1 MTRLGNTRLL
11 RISMKCVGQNFLK
24 KQLMKQL
31 FLVLCVLGLLSACA
45 VQVFEGE
52 RKVDPIAGAR
62 ARVAIAAEYIQK
74 GQPEL
79 ALQHL
84 QRALEQNPKSAEA
97 HSVMGVLLEQD
108 DNFEKAEQSYQKA
121 LSLNSDYPQARNNY
135 GVLLL
140 RLKRYKEAMV
150 QLDIVANDLSYER
163 REAALEHVGHIAL
176 KLDQKDK
183 AYASFDRL
191 LKLNPRMA
199 EPALILAQFSFDAKK
214 YDDAARYYQKY
225 LRNLA
230 KERQSASALWLGIR
244 LAHLKKDID
253 TVASYELLLRE
264 FYPQSPEYQEY
275 LKTQS

>member
-1 MTRLGNTRLL
+1 
-11 RISMKCVGQNFLK
+11 
-24 KQLMKQL
+24 MKQSL
-31 FLVLCVLGLLSACA
+31 LVLGILGLLSACS

-84 QRALEQNPKSAEA
+84 QRALEQDPKSFEA
-97 HSVMGVLLEQD
+97 HNVMGVLLEQD

-135 GVLLL
+135 GILLFN
-140 RLKRYKEAMV
+140 LKRYKEAMAQFEV
-150 QLDIVANDLSYER
+150 AANDLSYER
-163 REAALEHVGHIAL
+163 REVALDYMGRSAL
-176 KLDQKDK
+176 MFGQKDK
-183 AYASFDRL
+183 AYASFERL
-191 LKLNPRMA
+191 LKLSPRMP
-199 EPALILAQFSFDAKK
+199 EPALILAQLAFDDKK
-214 YDDAARYYQKY
+214 YDDAARYYQKH

-244 LAHLKKDID
+244 LARLKKDID
-253 TVASYELLLRE
+253 TIASYELVLRE
-264 FYPQSPEYQEY
+264 FYPQSPEYQEH
-275 LKTQS
+275 LKTRP